1 MTITYLIPQRFH
13 YIKDIQKIE
22 YNGINLNTSYLL
34 DIMSESI
41 MRYHTYGNR
50 SYRLHSLILKEI
62 YGKFYNYYM
71 DFLIENNF
79 IHIVSDY
86 MVDLKARTYK
96 LYPGIMNDTVPV
108 DVFPNKFTEKKKR
121 ITFKHPEQHSPIL
134 SDVRGFLQS
143 DITRISIDHVGAIEW
158 IDKEKEEGN
167 LTIEQHTKSK
177 ISIDKIK
184 RNDIYCKFD
193 KFGRMHTNF
202 TTLKK
207 HLRNEYVTI
216 DGAKTSEIDI
226 KNSQPFFLANL
237 ILSENKEISI
247 SDEFK
252 KFKNRVINGTFYD
265 EFLVSN
271 PDVFKS
277 RPDVK
282 KFVYKVLFGMNREKC
297 LLNDTFKQE
306 YPLIHSFVVD
316 FKKKNNNYKS
326 LSYKLQRLE
335 SDFIYNDVI
344 AVLKSF
350 NIDVPMFTVHD
361 SIVCKESDMGYVKE
375 MFDTF
380 MEEKVKILLS

>member
-13 YIKDIQKIE
+13 FFKDIQKIE

-71 DFLIENNF
+71 DYLLENNF
-79 IHIVSDY
+79 IYLVSDY
-86 MVDLKARTYK
+86 VVEVKARTYK

-108 DVFPNKFTEKKKR
+108 DIFPSKFTEKKKR
-121 ITFKHPEQHSPIL
+121 IAFKYPEQHSSIL
-134 SDVRGFLQS
+134 SDVRGFLQN
-143 DITRISIDHVGAIEW
+143 DITRISIDHIGAMEW
-158 IDKEKEEGN
+158 IDKEKKEGN
-167 LTIEQHTKSK
+167 LTIGQHTKSK
-177 ISIDKIK
+177 IDIDKIK

-202 TTLKK
+202 TTLRK
-207 HLRNEYVTI
+207 HLRHEYVTI
-216 DGAKTSEIDI
+216 DGAKTCEIDI

-237 ILSENKEISI
+237 ILAENKEISL
-247 SDEFK
+247 SDEFD
-252 KFKNRVINGTFYD
+252 KFKKRVINGTFYD
-265 EFLVSN
+265 DFMGSK
-271 PDVFKS
+271 PDMFKS

-282 KFVYKVLFGMNREKC
+282 KFVYKVLFGMNRENC
-297 LLNDTFKQE
+297 VLNDTFKQE

-316 FKKKNNNYKS
+316 FKKKNNSYKA

-335 SDFIYNDVI
+335 SDFIYNEVI
-344 AVLKSF
+344 AILKSF
-350 NIDVPMFTVHD
+350 NIDAPMFTVHD

-375 MFDTF
+375 MFDTL
-380 MEEKVKILLS
+380 MDEKVKLLLS